1 VRFSAI
7 FNRIFLERE
16 VFLKKLAGI
25 KKLDHRFF
33 SPLINHE
40 RKKKRN
46 HRIIAGCKI

>member
-1 VRFSAI
+1 VI

-25 KKLDHRFF
+25 KKLDHRVLF

-40 RKKKRN
+40 RKKKSCN
-46 HRIIAGCKI
+46 HRTIAGWKN